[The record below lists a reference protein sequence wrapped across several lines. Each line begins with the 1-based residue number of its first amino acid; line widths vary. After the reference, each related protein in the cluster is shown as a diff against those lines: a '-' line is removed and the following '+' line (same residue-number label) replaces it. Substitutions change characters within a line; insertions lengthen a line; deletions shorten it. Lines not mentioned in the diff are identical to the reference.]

1 MDKNELMP
9 PACNAADTR
18 RDKRRRAIL
27 DAANALFFEK
37 GYEATT
43 LGEIVARS
51 GGSLSTLYELF
62 GNKTGLLSALVRERC
77 DSIAAIIDSVAIAEL
92 PLREALCTVAR
103 HLFTLLTDPS
113 GIALYRVVIAESA
126 RQPEFGRQ
134 FYEAGPTA
142 GRRIMAAFLAGQAAQ
157 GGLQVDDAEEAAL
170 YFFHMLLGDYQT
182 RLLCGLPAAADAGEV
197 ERHID
202 RTVDAFLRLYARP

>member
-1 MDKNELMP
+1 MDKNEP
-9 PACNAADTR
+9 TQPTSNAADTR

-27 DAANALFFEK
+27 DAADALFFEK

-51 GGSLSTLYELF
+51 GGSLTTLYELF

-77 DSIAAIIDSVAIAEL
+77 LSITAVIDSVAIAEL
-92 PLREALCTVAR
+92 PPREALCTVAR
-103 HLFTLLTDPS
+103 HLFTLLTDAG
-113 GIALYRVVIAESA
+113 GIALFRVVIAESA
-126 RQPEFGRQ
+126 RQPELGRQ
-134 FYEAGPTA
+134 FYEAGPA
-142 GRRIMAAFLAGQAAQ
+142 SGRRIMAAFLAGQSAQ

-170 YFFHMLLGDYQT
+170 HFFHMLLGDYQT

-202 RTVDAFLRLYARP
+202 RTIDAFLRLYARP